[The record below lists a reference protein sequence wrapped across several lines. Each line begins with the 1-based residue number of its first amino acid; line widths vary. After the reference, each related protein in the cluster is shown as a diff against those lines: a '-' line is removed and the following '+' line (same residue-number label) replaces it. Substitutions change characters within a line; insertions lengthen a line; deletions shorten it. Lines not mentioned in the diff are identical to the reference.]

1 MIGFSGRLLT
11 FVLSAYL
18 IQIVTVGVLCITRRP
33 KLALLSLVSIFDPYQ
48 VYFKAVRGKA
58 RGMMYGLSKA
68 VDILSVALDYDH
80 SSSEA
85 CRLDLER
92 ALSAIG
98 HYALVVVSTI
108 NIPQKAEAKE
118 IRREVFESRKFDG
131 DYFVSLPPKQ
141 ALHVLRLA
149 VLQAIECERAKG
161 CLAKLTNEQHVA
173 LLSYLNDYCG
183 GASSVSS
190 SVTSS
195 KLPFAYVHLVN
206 WGVKILT
213 AFYLVTFECL
223 AAEDWDTTSV
233 CMPWEICKLRES
245 NPTASTWMFFI
256 WVNLMTLAILYF
268 LFGILE
274 VYVCV
279 NDTWQSGLVLQ
290 NYEGIIDLICEPLLM
305 KPASIADLSAVYNT
319 SKASI
324 QATGFCLPGLPQ
336 LQVRRAGEAVRE
348 VSRPA
353 TLAEDTVHEL
363 QAVAW
368 TPRSSDASARYLTLG
383 EPASTP
389 FELGSGGPTYKQA
402 KGLPRPL
409 RTNCA
414 WSPPGSPPFGTRSK
428 ERPWNEESRTETESE
443 EALLH
448 HTQDPRRKARSAVS
462 KPDKATTGAP
472 FRLIFGRMRAQV
484 SYPYSALSQSKRC
497 TSWPAFLEPVLR
509 PQIMAPPR
517 PSITPS
523 LHSTTLR
530 QAYYQADRHRSQREY
545 SYSIHLHR
553 RSSETSLRFA
563 SSLKYQMASS
573 AGDKSL
579 SRCKGSRQVRL
590 GDETHQDDARVAE
603 ATGERRRQHQT

>member
-1 MIGFSGRLLT
+1 MTFYDRVGTTLKGGTCTRIGSVPKFVDHSWLFYNSPSLSSSVFRRPGLHINCFAYWLLGVATFFAAKFSIEADSYDVYDEQGGFDGTNSTYQVSQERGHQAIFYGTNSTNQMIGFSGRLLT

-18 IQIVTVGVLCITRRP
+18 IQIVT
-33 KLALLSLVSIFDPYQ
+33 

-190 SVTSS
+190 SVSSS

-324 QATGFCLPGLPQ
+324 QAST
-336 LQVRRAGEAVRE
+336 
-348 VSRPA
+348 
-353 TLAEDTVHEL
+353 
-363 QAVAW
+363 
-368 TPRSSDASARYLTLG
+368 AR
-383 EPASTP
+383 STP
-389 FELGSGGPTYKQA
+389 K
-402 KGLPRPL
+402 
-409 RTNCA
+409 
-414 WSPPGSPPFGTRSK
+414 
-428 ERPWNEESRTETESE
+428 
-443 EALLH
+443 
-448 HTQDPRRKARSAVS
+448 
-462 KPDKATTGAP
+462 
-472 FRLIFGRMRAQV
+472 
-484 SYPYSALSQSKRC
+484 
-497 TSWPAFLEPVLR
+497 
-509 PQIMAPPR
+509 
-517 PSITPS
+517 
-523 LHSTTLR
+523 
-530 QAYYQADRHRSQREY
+530 
-545 SYSIHLHR
+545 
-553 RSSETSLRFA
+553 
-563 SSLKYQMASS
+563 
-573 AGDKSL
+573 
-579 SRCKGSRQVRL
+579 
-590 GDETHQDDARVAE
+590 
-603 ATGERRRQHQT
+603 